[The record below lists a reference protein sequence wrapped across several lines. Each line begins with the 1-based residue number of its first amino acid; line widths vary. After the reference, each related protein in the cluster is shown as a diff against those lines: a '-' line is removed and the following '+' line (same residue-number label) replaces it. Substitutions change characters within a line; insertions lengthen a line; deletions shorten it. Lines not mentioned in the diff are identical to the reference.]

1 MSDKHFDNLK
11 PVNIPKLDL
20 TRSFDLAASVQT
32 QMEERQ
38 RQIEKINQSAYEER
52 RRTQEAIERTAENT
66 AQANLQL
73 QKIIENQNAYIDLLR
88 GQLESSQKQLDL
100 LKNIFASSV
109 DGVAV
114 EKEIMKII
122 QLNIDERHPLWEYVK
137 DKGGDVA
144 VAGVLQWG
152 PVIWTAL
159 KTYLAAQGIM
169 IP

>member
-1 MSDKHFDNLK
+1 MQKNYYAILIYKYRQLH
-11 PVNIPKLDL
+11 NIVEFLIFSIFQNFSKN
-20 TRSFDLAASVQT
+20 TRVQH
-32 QMEERQ
+32 
-38 RQIEKINQSAYEER
+38 
-52 RRTQEAIERTAENT
+52 
-66 AQANLQL
+66 

-88 GQLESSQKQLDL
+88 GQLETSQKQLDI
-100 LKNIFASSV
+100 LKNLFASTE

-122 QLNIDERHPLWEYVK
+122 QANIDEKHPLWEYVK

-159 KTYLAAQGIM
+159 KTYLATQGIL

>member
-1 MSDKHFDNLK
+1 M
-11 PVNIPKLDL
+11 
-20 TRSFDLAASVQT
+20 
-32 QMEERQ
+32 
-38 RQIEKINQSAYEER
+38 
-52 RRTQEAIERTAENT
+52 
-66 AQANLQL
+66 
-73 QKIIENQNAYIDLLR
+73 DLLR
-88 GQLESSQKQLDL
+88 GQLETSQKQLDIL
-100 LKNIFASSV
+100 ENLFASTE

-122 QLNIDERHPLWEYVK
+122 QANIDEKHPLWEYVK

-159 KTYLAAQGIM
+159 KTYLATQGIL